1 MTPSIKIIYMALV
14 LFIFTII
21 VYSLSNRGEGAQW
34 NHFVYLADAF
44 LHGHLY
50 IPNILTELVSWN
62 GHYFVVYPPMPAI
75 LLMPFVV
82 IFGTSFYQPVL
93 SIVLGAVNVSLA
105 YIVLLKFFKD
115 TKVALWVSILY
126 AFGTIQWYHA
136 EVGSSWYVAH
146 IVALFF
152 LWLALLEIV
161 TKQRLFLIGLF
172 IGAAYLARLPTI
184 LSVIFVLI
192 FLREKF
198 LTGKSIRQDN
208 LINFFFLI
216 AGLLPALIFNSLY
229 NFSRFGRFDDYA
241 YTLYLNLN
249 SLAVK
254 QSVFPHGFFSIQ
266 YIPERIKDILF
277 SFPVF
282 TIHPPFIVP
291 SLYAMALYIVTPAFF
306 LILLASFKKR
316 LIYASLITFLIILI
330 PILMKGGNGFTQFG
344 FRYSL
349 DFLPY
354 LLILTASGFKNRFNF
369 YSKSLIVFSILINLW
384 GVIMISFLN
393 LWKM

>member
-1 MTPSIKIIYMALV
+1 MMPIF
-14 LFIFTII
+14 LFIITLL
-21 VYSLSNRGEGAQW
+21 VYSISSRGEGAQW
-34 NHFVYLADAF
+34 NHFIYLADAF

-50 IPNILTELVSWN
+50 VPNVLTELVPWHGN
-62 GHYFVVYPPMPAI
+62 YFVVYPPMPAI
-75 LLMPFVV
+75 LLIPFVA
-82 IFGTSFYQPVL
+82 IFGTNFYQPFL
-93 SIVLGAVNVSLA
+93 SILLGAVNVSLA
-105 YIVLLKFFKD
+105 YIVILKLFNNIKLS
-115 TKVALWVSILY
+115 LWVSILY

-152 LWLALLEIV
+152 LWLALLETI

-172 IGAAYLARLPTI
+172 IGGAYLARLPTI
-184 LSVIFVLI
+184 LAIVFVLI
-192 FLREKF
+192 FLKERF
-198 LTGKSIRQDN
+198 LTGKNIKQVNIRN
-208 LINFFFLI
+208 LCFLFS
-216 AGLLPALIFNSLY
+216 GLLPALIFNGLY
-229 NFSRFGRFDDYA
+229 NFFRFGRFDDYA
-241 YTLYLNLN
+241 YSLYLNLN
-249 SLAVK
+249 SLAIK

-266 YIPERIKDILF
+266 YIPERIKDMLF

-282 TIHPPFIVP
+282 TTHPPFVIP
-291 SLYAMALYIVTPAFF
+291 SLYSMALYIVTPAFL

-316 LIYASLITFLIILI
+316 LVCASLITVLIILI

-354 LLILTASGFKNRFNF
+354 LLILTASGLKNRFNIC
-369 YSKSLIVFSILINLW
+369 SKFLIILSILINLW

-393 LWKM
+393 LWKR

>member
-1 MTPSIKIIYMALV
+1 
-14 LFIFTII
+14 
-21 VYSLSNRGEGAQW
+21 
-34 NHFVYLADAF
+34 
-44 LHGHLY
+44 
-50 IPNILTELVSWN
+50 
-62 GHYFVVYPPMPAI
+62 
-75 LLMPFVV
+75 
-82 IFGTSFYQPVL
+82 
-93 SIVLGAVNVSLA
+93 
-105 YIVLLKFFKD
+105 
-115 TKVALWVSILY
+115 
-126 AFGTIQWYHA
+126 
-136 EVGSSWYVAH
+136 
-146 IVALFF
+146 
-152 LWLALLEIV
+152 LEIV

>member
-1 MTPSIKIIYMALV
+1 MPIF
-14 LFIFTII
+14 LFIITLL
-21 VYSLSNRGEGAQW
+21 VYSISSRGEDAQW

-50 IPNILTELVSWN
+50 IPNVLTELVSWG

-75 LLMPFVV
+75 LLMPFVAV
-82 IFGTSFYQPVL
+82 FGMNFYQPIL
-93 SIVLGAVNVSLA
+93 SIVLGAVNVSLT

-115 TKVALWVSILY
+115 TRIALWISLLY

-152 LWLALLEIV
+152 LWLALLETV
-161 TKQRLFLIGLF
+161 TKQRLFLIGFF

-184 LSVIFVLI
+184 LAIAFVLI

-198 LTGKSIRQDN
+198 LTGKSIRQGN
-208 LINFFFLI
+208 LKNFFFLI
-216 AGLLPALIFNSLY
+216 AGLLPALIFNGLY
-229 NFSRFGRFDDYA
+229 NFFRFGKFDDYA
-241 YTLYLNLN
+241 YSLYLSSNP
-249 SLAVK
+249 LAIK

-266 YIPERIKDILF
+266 YIPERIKDIFF
-277 SFPVF
+277 SFPIF
-282 TIHPPFIVP
+282 TAHFPFIIP

-316 LIYASLITFLIILI
+316 LVYASLITALIILI
-330 PILMKGGNGFTQFG
+330 PILMKGGNGYTQFG

-354 LLILTASGFKNRFNF
+354 LLILTASGLRNRFNIC
-369 YSKSLIVFSILINLW
+369 SKSLIILSILINLW

>member
-1 MTPSIKIIYMALV
+1 MALV
-14 LFIFTII
+14 LFIFTLL
-21 VYSLSNRGEGAQW
+21 VYSISNRGEGAQW

-44 LHGHLY
+44 LHGRLY
-50 IPNILTELVSWN
+50 IPNILTELVSWG

-75 LLMPFVV
+75 LLMPFVA
-82 IFGTSFYQPVL
+82 IFGTNFYQPIL
-93 SIVLGAVNVSLA
+93 SILLGAANVSIS
-105 YIVLLKFFKD
+105 YIVLVKLFKND
-115 TKVALWVSILY
+115 RLALWISILY

-172 IGAAYLARLPTI
+172 IGGAYLARLPTVLAI
-184 LSVIFVLI
+184 IFALI
-192 FLREKF
+192 FLKERF
-198 LTGKSIRQDN
+198 LTGKSINQVHIR
-208 LINFFFLI
+208 NFCFLFL
-216 AGLLPALIFNSLY
+216 GLMPALIFNGFY
-229 NFSRFGRFDDYA
+229 NFFRFGKFDDYA
-241 YTLYLNLN
+241 YSLYLSSN
-249 SLAVK
+249 SLAIK
-254 QSVFPHGFFSIQ
+254 QSVFSHGFFSIQ

-282 TIHPPFIVP
+282 TTHPPFIVP

-306 LILLASFKKR
+306 LILFASFKKR
-316 LIYASLITFLIILI
+316 LIYSSLITVLMILF

-354 LLILTASGFKNRFNF
+354 LLILTASGLKNRFNL
-369 YSKSLIVFSILINLW
+369 YSKLLIIFSILINLW

-393 LWKM
+393 LWKIPKF